1 MKQEL
6 PISLLK
12 RKEYVVRVLKDKVL
26 PTDRNFL
33 PFTYDMKESFS
44 GSIVGGN
51 PMFVYMP
58 IDTSHMSVISI
69 LEEEEKIIKAGE
81 KESLKVVTEAERD
94 EMTAVTIALNP
105 LVCGLETDKE
115 KVEYLLEEYPELQS
129 WL

>member
-1 MKQEL
+1 MLVKSIRIDFQM
-6 PISLLK
+6 
-12 RKEYVVRVLKDKVL
+12 RFCRH
-26 PTDRNFL
+26 NFA
-33 PFTYDMKESFS
+33 K
-44 GSIVGGN
+44 GN
-51 PMFVYMP
+51 AG
-58 IDTSHMSVISI
+58 
-69 LEEEEKIIKAGE
+69 KIIKAGK